1 MGIIVRKDL
10 LIAAVI
16 AIAIHGGVSLLTVHG
31 RSIPPLRENKVNRN
45 LEISFV
51 STYKEVEK
59 VQPVVK
65 RKKRVQKVE
74 APVRKKVQEVERKD
88 RYIKPLE
95 TIKVQEKTFEPVAQE
110 IQEVE
115 TGSMSETKNAV
126 QVERPEETVQIIE
139 KEKTVWKKPVKEV
152 KVLPAVPDYSENPP
166 PSYPPVARRRGYEG
180 MVMLSVNVLA
190 DGSVGDLRI
199 KDTSG
204 YVILDRAAVRAV
216 KKWKFK
222 PAFRE
227 DTPVPM
233 WVEVPVRFLIK

>member
-1 MGIIVRKDL
+1 MGITVRKDL

-16 AIAIHGGVSLLTVHG
+16 AIAIHAGVSLLTVHG
-31 RSIPPLRENKVNRN
+31 TSAFPLRENKVNRN

-51 STYKEVEK
+51 STYKEVKK

-65 RKKRVQKVE
+65 KKKRVQKVE
-74 APVRKKVQEVERKD
+74 TSVRKKVQQVERKD
-88 RYIKPLE
+88 RYIKPVE
-95 TIKVQEKTFEPVAQE
+95 TIKVQEEMFEPVVQE
-110 IQEVE
+110 TQEVE

-126 QVERPEETVQIIE
+126 KVEQSEDTVQIIE
-139 KEKTVWKKPVKEV
+139 EEKPVWEKPGKEV
-152 KVLPAVPDYSENPP
+152 KILQAVPDYSENPP

-190 DGSVGDLRI
+190 DGSVGELRI

-204 YVILDRAAVRAV
+204 YSILDRAAVRAV

-222 PAFRE
+222 PALRE
-227 DTPVPM
+227 DVPVPM